1 MKVAAIQMPTVKDKI
16 QNIRTA
22 GTYIEKIKAE
32 NPDFVILPE
41 MFCCPYQTEN
51 FPVYAEK
58 EGGPSW
64 QAMSDY
70 ARKYHIYLIAGS
82 MPEADDVGKVYNT
95 AYIFDRDGKQ
105 IGKHRK
111 AHLFDINVKNG
122 QYFKESDTLTSG
134 DHATVFDTEFGKMG
148 VMICYDIRFPEFART
163 MVLDGA
169 RMIFVPAAFNMTTGP
184 AHWELTFRARA
195 LDNQIYMLG
204 CAPARDTQAGYIS
217 WGHSI
222 VTDPWGKVMKQLDEK
237 EGILI
242 EEIDL
247 DREDQIREQLPLL
260 KHRKSEMYHLQ
271 ENTFFSQTDHRSN
284 TFIRYSNTINKNKR
298 NRENSK
304 QKKQRGITMKYKHL
318 AMIMGVMITA
328 TSVGSTAT
336 VFAEESKT
344 ESTQDAGDTTEDIA
358 ETSDEDAEKKND
370 DTEQTKENEIL
381 GEVKSVE
388 DGKITIAVGTR
399 KEMAHPGEQPQSG
412 ENGEAPEKPEGE
424 APDGNGDGQG
434 TPDGEAPSMLD
445 LTGEEQEITV
455 TDSTVITKQSMGGG
469 QGAPGGEAP
478 EKPDGDNAD
487 DNADA
492 KPEDTD
498 DSEKTDASDSE
509 KPDGEAP
516 DGNGQAPDGAGQ
528 TEEITLDDI
537 KEGDVVA
544 ITLDD
549 DGNVATITVQ
559 SMGGG
564 QGGPGSQASGVDSYD
579 AANEYSSD
587 ETVSDTSLESTG
599 TDENAALVS
608 NGAEVTFSND
618 AISRTSSDSQGGD
631 NSSFYGVGAAV
642 LATDG
647 TAYVKGSTVTTDSKG
662 GAGLFAYGDG
672 TVYVADTDITT
683 QQDTSGGIHA
693 AGGGK
698 LYAWD
703 LNVETK
709 GESSAAIRSDRG
721 GGTMV
726 VDGGTYTSNGV
737 GSPAVYCTAD
747 IAVNNA
753 ELTAN
758 GSEAVC
764 IEGLNSL
771 RLYNSNLT
779 GNMSDDEQN
788 DTTWTVILYQSMSGD
803 SEVGNSTFQMDG
815 GTITSKNGGLFYT
828 TNTECTITLKD
839 VDITYNDDNE
849 FFLQCTGNNN
859 QRGWGQSGAN
869 GSDCNFTADS
879 QDMKGNV
886 IWDSISDLDFYM
898 TNGSTLE
905 GAFVNDESNAGNG
918 GDGYC
923 NVVIDKDSTWTVTG
937 DSIITSLS
945 NAGTITDADGKTVS
959 IVGTD
964 GTTYVEGDS
973 DYTITVGSYQDSADT
988 FVSTTVDDWSSY
1000 EVERPESL

>member
-1 MKVAAIQMPTVKDKI
+1 
-16 QNIRTA
+16 
-22 GTYIEKIKAE
+22 
-32 NPDFVILPE
+32 
-41 MFCCPYQTEN
+41 
-51 FPVYAEK
+51 
-58 EGGPSW
+58 
-64 QAMSDY
+64 
-70 ARKYHIYLIAGS
+70 
-82 MPEADDVGKVYNT
+82 
-95 AYIFDRDGKQ
+95 
-105 IGKHRK
+105 
-111 AHLFDINVKNG
+111 
-122 QYFKESDTLTSG
+122 
-134 DHATVFDTEFGKMG
+134 
-148 VMICYDIRFPEFART
+148 
-163 MVLDGA
+163 
-169 RMIFVPAAFNMTTGP
+169 
-184 AHWELTFRARA
+184 
-195 LDNQIYMLG
+195 
-204 CAPARDTQAGYIS
+204 
-217 WGHSI
+217 
-222 VTDPWGKVMKQLDEK
+222 MKQLDEK

-304 QKKQRGITMKYKHL
+304 QKEQRGITMKYKHL

-412 ENGEAPEKPEGE
+412 ENGEAPDKPEGE

-492 KPEDTD
+492 KSEDTD

-703 LNVETK
+703 LNVETN

-988 FVSTTVDDWSSY
+988 SASTTVDDWSNY
-1000 EVERPESL
+1000 EIERPESL

>member
-1 MKVAAIQMPTVKDKI
+1 
-16 QNIRTA
+16 
-22 GTYIEKIKAE
+22 
-32 NPDFVILPE
+32 
-41 MFCCPYQTEN
+41 
-51 FPVYAEK
+51 
-58 EGGPSW
+58 
-64 QAMSDY
+64 
-70 ARKYHIYLIAGS
+70 
-82 MPEADDVGKVYNT
+82 
-95 AYIFDRDGKQ
+95 
-105 IGKHRK
+105 
-111 AHLFDINVKNG
+111 
-122 QYFKESDTLTSG
+122 
-134 DHATVFDTEFGKMG
+134 
-148 VMICYDIRFPEFART
+148 
-163 MVLDGA
+163 
-169 RMIFVPAAFNMTTGP
+169 
-184 AHWELTFRARA
+184 
-195 LDNQIYMLG
+195 
-204 CAPARDTQAGYIS
+204 
-217 WGHSI
+217 
-222 VTDPWGKVMKQLDEK
+222 
-237 EGILI
+237 
-242 EEIDL
+242 
-247 DREDQIREQLPLL
+247 
-260 KHRKSEMYHLQ
+260 
-271 ENTFFSQTDHRSN
+271 
-284 TFIRYSNTINKNKR
+284 
-298 NRENSK
+298 
-304 QKKQRGITMKYKHL
+304 MKYKHL

-344 ESTQDAGDTTEDIA
+344 ESTQDAGDTTEDTA
-358 ETSDEDAEKKND
+358 EASDAKTD
-370 DTEQTKENEIL
+370 DSKEETNENEIL

-399 KEMAHPGEQPQSG
+399 KEMGQPGEQPQGG
-412 ENGEAPEKPEGE
+412 ENGEAPEKPEGDDSKADGAEETDSE
-424 APDGNGDGQG
+424 ATEDTSEDKTTDAEENAETTDGEDETSADNTDKDEVPDGNGDGQG
-434 TPDGEAPSMLD
+434 APDGEAPSMLD

-455 TDSTVITKQSMGGG
+455 TDSTVITKQTMGGG
-469 QGAPGGEAP
+469 QGAPGGEAL
-478 EKPDGDNAD
+478 
-487 DNADA
+487 
-492 KPEDTD
+492 
-498 DSEKTDASDSE
+498 E
-509 KPDGEAP
+509 KPDGESSDSDNTDSEAPEKPEGEAP
-516 DGNGQAPDGAGQ
+516 DGQGAPDGAGQ

-549 DGNVATITVQ
+549 DGNAATITVQ
-559 SMGGG
+559 SMDMGGG
-564 QGGPGSQASGVDSYD
+564 QGGLGGQASGVDSYD
-579 AANEYSSD
+579 TVNEYSSD

-599 TDENAALVS
+599 TDENAALIS

-647 TAYVKGSTVTTDSKG
+647 TAYVKDSTVTTDSKG

-703 LNVETK
+703 LNVETN

-779 GNMSDDEQN
+779 GNMSDDDQN

-937 DSIITSLS
+937 DSTITSLS

-988 FVSTTVDDWSSY
+988 SAFTTVDDWSNY